1 MHQSSM
7 FESSISIVD
16 GSVEKMFV
24 SSANKMYFKLGDAFS
39 KSLIKIKNSRG
50 PKTDP
55 WGTPFLGLRM
65 KN

>member
-1 MHQSSM
+1 M
-7 FESSISIVD
+7 FESSIFILD
-16 GSVEKMFV
+16 GSVEQMFV

-39 KSLIKIKNSRG
+39 KLLIKIQNSRG

-55 WGTPFLGLRM
+55 WGTSFLGLKS